1 MCGYV
6 WGKSNL
12 RVEVPI
18 KNEKDRQ
25 TYYGALDAHTQEFI
39 VQEYSAG
46 NGENTVAF
54 VQHLQK
60 QRSGQR
66 ILLIWDGASYHKSQE
81 MKEFLVDVNAGKDA
95 MQWQVRCILF
105 APNAPEQNPVE
116 DVWLQAKNFI
126 RKYWLLCKSFS
137 VVKWLFK
144 FFTDHQRFNFP
155 KLEQYTSCLS
165 LN

>member
-1 MCGYV
+1 MAVV

-18 KNEKDRQ
+18 KNEKERQ

-60 QRSGQR
+60 QRPGQR
-66 ILLIWDGASYHKSQE
+66 ILLIWDGASYHKSEE
-81 MKEFLVDVNAGKDA
+81 MKEFLVDVNAGKYT

-105 APNAPEQNPVE
+105 APNAKR
-116 DVWLQAKNFI
+116 AKPS
-126 RKYWLLCKSFS
+126 RRC
-137 VVKWLFK
+137 VVASQEL
-144 FFTDHQRFNFP
+144 HQKILAFV
-155 KLEQYTSCLS
+155 
-165 LN
+165 